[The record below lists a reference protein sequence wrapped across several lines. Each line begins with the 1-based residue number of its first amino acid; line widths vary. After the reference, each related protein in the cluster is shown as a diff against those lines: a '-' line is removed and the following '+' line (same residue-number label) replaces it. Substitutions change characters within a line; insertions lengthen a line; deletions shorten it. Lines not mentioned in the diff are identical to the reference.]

1 MTVKDFITKLLDCP
15 MDAYIVV
22 QKELDDNIWINS
34 NIIISDMDRETV
46 TLSFDFPSEKFEIKR
61 KNS

>member
-46 TLSFDFPSEKFEIKR
+46 TLSFDFPSENFEIKR
-61 KNS
+61 KNL

>member
-1 MTVKDFITKLLDCP
+1 MTVREFITKLLNCP
-15 MDAYIVV
+15 MNAHMVI

-34 NIIISDMDRETV
+34 NVIISDIDRETV
-46 TLSFDFPSEKFEIKR
+46 TLSFDFPSERFEIKR

>member
-15 MDAYIVV
+15 MDAHIVV

-34 NIIISDMDRETV
+34 NVIISDIDRETV
-46 TLSFDFPSEKFEIKR
+46 TLSFDFPSENFEIKR
-61 KNS
+61 KNL

>member
-46 TLSFDFPSEKFEIKR
+46 TLSFDFPSERFEIKR

>member
-15 MDAYIVV
+15 MDAHIVV

-34 NIIISDMDRETV
+34 NVIISDIDRETV
-46 TLSFDFPSEKFEIKR
+46 TLSFDFPSENYKKKK
-61 KNS
+61 KNL

>member
-34 NIIISDMDRETV
+34 NVIISDIDRETV

>member
-46 TLSFDFPSEKFEIKR
+46 TLSFDFPSERSEIKR